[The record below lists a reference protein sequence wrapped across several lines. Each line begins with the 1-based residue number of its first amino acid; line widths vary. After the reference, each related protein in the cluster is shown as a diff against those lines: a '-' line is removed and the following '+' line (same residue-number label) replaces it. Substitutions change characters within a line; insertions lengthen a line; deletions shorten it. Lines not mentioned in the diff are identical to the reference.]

1 LTLLYLVMQGIRGR
15 RFRST
20 LICLFI
26 TVLTGFL
33 MITTLMIRG
42 VESSLRKGM
51 EKLGADIVMVPYA
64 YGQEMQTAVLAGMP
78 VIKSLI
84 PAIQVETAK
93 RMKEVALVSPQLYLG
108 SVTGTPYCAAGE
120 MYVFAFDPDTDF
132 TVLPWL
138 RGKLKTPLG
147 DNEAIGGKFVSL
159 PPNTPYIELGGH
171 KLNLKGKLDP
181 TGIWLDQALFVTLE
195 TGVKL
200 IEESAIKSAIP
211 PGKARDFVSTISIKL
226 KRGYS
231 IDTTATKVMMATGA
245 WPVRS
250 PTLPRLLESQ
260 RAGLIQSLLIALGVI
275 WGLAVVLSGL
285 VFSLIVGERR
295 REIGMLRAVGASRNF
310 IFRLFITE
318 SALLAVIGG
327 VAGIIASL
335 LFIFAL
341 QSWLIATL
349 ELPFLFPALP
359 SLIAFMIG
367 SLLIAL
373 ALALPALL
381 YPAIRA
387 SRLDPSVAM
396 REV

>member
-1 LTLLYLVMQGIRGR
+1 
-15 RFRST
+15 
-20 LICLFI
+20 
-26 TVLTGFL
+26 
-33 MITTLMIRG
+33 
-42 VESSLRKGM
+42 M

-64 YGQEMQTAVLAGMP
+64 FGQEAQTAVLAGRP
-78 VIKSLI
+78 VVKSLI
-84 PAIQVETAK
+84 PAMQVDTAK
-93 RMKEVALVSPQLYLG
+93 KMKEVDKVSPQLYLG
-108 SVTGTPYCAAGE
+108 SVTGSPYCTAGP
-120 MYVFAFDPDTDF
+120 MYVFAFEPDTDF

-138 RGKLKTPLG
+138 RGKLRAPLG
-147 DNEAIGGKFVSL
+147 EDEAIGGTLVSL
-159 PPNTPYIELGGH
+159 PSDASGIELGGR
-171 KLNLKGKLDP
+171 KLKLRGSLES
-181 TGIWLDQALFVTLE
+181 TGIWLDQALFVTFE
-195 TGVKL
+195 TGFMLVEDSGL
-200 IEESAIKSAIP
+200 KSIIP
-211 PGKARDFVSTISIKL
+211 LGKARDFVSTISIKL

-231 IDTTATKVMMATGA
+231 IDTTATKAMMATGA

-260 RAGLIQSLLIALGVI
+260 RAGLIQSLLVALGVI

-310 IFRLFITE
+310 IFRLFLTE
-318 SALLAVIGG
+318 SALLAAVGG
-327 VAGIIASL
+327 VAGIVVSL
-335 LFIFAL
+335 LFIYLL

-359 SLIAFMIG
+359 RLIGFMIG
-367 SLLIAL
+367 CLVIAL

-381 YPAIRA
+381 YPAVKA